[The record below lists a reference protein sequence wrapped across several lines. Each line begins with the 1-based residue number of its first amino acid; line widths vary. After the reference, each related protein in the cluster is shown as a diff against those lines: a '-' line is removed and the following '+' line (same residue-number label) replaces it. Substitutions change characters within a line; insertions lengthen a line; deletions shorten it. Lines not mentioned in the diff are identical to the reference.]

1 VRISIIIPVYN
12 TKCYLP
18 KCLDSLRDQ
27 TYPNWEAILVDD
39 GSPDGA
45 GVLCDAYAAMDSR
58 FRVIH
63 QENRGLSGARN
74 AGLALVSG
82 NYIGFLDSD
91 DFYHPQCLQ
100 LALEA
105 LKVANSDLV
114 IFHYTPF
121 YEPDYRG
128 KIREFPPMKPG
139 TYNRDDFLMHLNP
152 PEDWVYSPAWCK
164 LYSAEIFRE
173 LRFTPGVY
181 HEDEAI
187 FHQVLKNANSLT
199 VLDSSLYHYRQRAGS
214 IMGSF
219 ARSSRWCASY
229 LEVCRRLSAQAQTM
243 EHSAARRALEKR
255 VGQIALSV
263 AKNIP
268 AYRLPEQIAA
278 EAKRFLK
285 ENLKELTGYAL
296 KSGDALVA
304 AQGWLLRLSP
314 EGFLKLYKNR

>member
-214 IMGSF
+214 IMEKDVHPEDLLAAYSQRLMDCTAWGWENYAGKTAIRFFHGYVHFSATAGVSQKKLRKILRKALF
-219 ARSSRWCASY
+219 ALLKSPY
-229 LEVCRRLSAQAQTM
+229 LGIKQKLYLLLAGLFPVFQRACRRS
-243 EHSAARRALEKR
+243 
-255 VGQIALSV
+255 
-263 AKNIP
+263 
-268 AYRLPEQIAA
+268 
-278 EAKRFLK
+278 
-285 ENLKELTGYAL
+285 
-296 KSGDALVA
+296 
-304 AQGWLLRLSP
+304 
-314 EGFLKLYKNR
+314 